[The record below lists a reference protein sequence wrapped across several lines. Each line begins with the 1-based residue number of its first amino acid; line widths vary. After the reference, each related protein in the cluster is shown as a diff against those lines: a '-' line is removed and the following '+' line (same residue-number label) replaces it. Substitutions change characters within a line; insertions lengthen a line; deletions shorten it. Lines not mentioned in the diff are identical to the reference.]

1 VVYLG
6 NGGAVLLASCPG
18 DQGERGGLF
27 AYDGARIEQVDT
39 LSSTGLSI
47 HGSQLLRLLRSTS
60 LEDPVVAE
68 LFVYDHLGVRAYHR
82 LDGVY
87 DEHDILW
94 DGTHYVV
101 VATGANRLYWIAPSG
116 EVVRTWQA
124 TAAVDAWHINC
135 LAMKDGDLY
144 VCAFGR
150 YEREREWNEHRD
162 RPTGFVFNFTT
173 GEEAL
178 TQLMQP
184 HHPRFVDGAWLVCNS
199 ASSELLQIAPTGAI
213 ERRLRLEGYTRGLAI
228 TDNHLF
234 VGESTRRHV
243 TRSLKTASIAVIRR
257 DTWEI
262 VERLGVGAY
271 EIYDLVVVSSEVAA
285 GVRTGFRT
293 NRARVAEHN
302 QYVLLDSVGAE
313 SPDLLSAVHLHKL
326 AAMKAVH
333 GRTNATI
340 DGIGTVA
347 LAPGVVPNI
356 ERSSLGSGPLYIVG
370 WAIDSADHVPLVG
383 VYAML
388 DDRIPVWAQ
397 YGLERPDV
405 AAVTG
410 EEGLGRVGYAAA
422 IPDTD
427 LSPGIHT
434 VQLVTVFAGGEVCE
448 FATTARFMVD

>member
-1 VVYLG
+1 VVHLG
-6 NGGAVLLASCPG
+6 SGGGVLLASCPG
-18 DQGERGGLF
+18 DQGQRGGLF
-27 AYDGARIEQVDT
+27 SYDGTHVEQIDT
-39 LSSTGLSI
+39 LSSTGLSL
-47 HGSQLLRLLRSTS
+47 HGSRLLRLLRSTS
-60 LEDPVVAE
+60 PDDPVVAE

-94 DGTHYVV
+94 DGAHYVV

-116 EVVRTWQA
+116 EIVRTWQA
-124 TAAVDAWHINC
+124 ADEADAWHINC
-135 LAMKDGDLY
+135 LTMKEGDLY

-178 TQLMQP
+178 THLLQP

-199 ASSELLQIAPTGAI
+199 AANELLQCGPTGAV
-213 ERRLRLEGYTRGLAI
+213 ERRLHLGGYTRGLAM
-228 TDNHLF
+228 TDDHLF
-234 VGESTRRHV
+234 VGESVRRHGPWD
-243 TRSLKTASIAVIRR
+243 LKTASVAVIRR

-262 VERLGVGAY
+262 VERLSVGAR
-271 EIYDLVVVSSEVAA
+271 EIYDLVIVSPDLAA

-302 QYVLLDSVGAE
+302 PYALLDSVGAE
-313 SPDLLSAVHLHKL
+313 PADLLAAFHLRRL
-326 AAMKAVH
+326 ATMEAVH
-333 GRTNATI
+333 GRASATI
-340 DGIGTVA
+340 DGIGDVA
-347 LAPGVVPNI
+347 PAPGIVPKI
-356 ERSSLGSGPLYIVG
+356 ERSRLGSGPLYVVG
-370 WAIDSADHVPLVG
+370 WAADLAERAPLAG
-383 VYAML
+383 VYVML

-405 AAVTG
+405 AAATG
-410 EEGLGRVGYAAA
+410 GAGLGRVGYAAA
-422 IPDTD
+422 IPDTH

-434 VQLVTVFAGGEVCE
+434 VQLVAVFAGEGRCE
-448 FATTARFMVD
+448 FAATAQFMTD